1 MSNICDKNKYIHY
14 SMELKGYQPI
24 SKSSTNDKKN
34 KKDNKKKI
42 ITKKW
47 LYFTTVFLSI

>member
-1 MSNICDKNKYIHY
+1 MNNMSNICDKNKYIHY

-42 ITKKW
+42 ITNGN
-47 LYFTTVFLSI
+47 IAQNR